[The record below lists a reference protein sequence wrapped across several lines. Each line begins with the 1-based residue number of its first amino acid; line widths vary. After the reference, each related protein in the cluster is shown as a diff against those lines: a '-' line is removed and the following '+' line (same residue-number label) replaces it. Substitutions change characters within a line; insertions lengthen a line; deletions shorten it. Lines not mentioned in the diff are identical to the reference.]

1 MIHQHCRILGGE
13 RSNWRVRS
21 HAIISNP
28 GIIFRKNCLNF
39 RGKFNS
45 RSGGHNR
52 QPGLAFYF
60 TACLIKAIET
70 TCSLSRGDSRALNKR
85 WTGISKINSLDLLVR
100 LTRHLR
106 PTNGLDLLTGIHLGF
121 IISRRGLHINITN
134 GINFASSLVI
144 HRAINNQMA
153 VRIARQIVAPSS
165 GANGG
170 RN

>member
-1 MIHQHCRILGGE
+1 MIHQKIAGGE

-21 HAIISNP
+21 HAIKRNS

-39 RGKFNS
+39 RGKFN
-45 RSGGHNR
+45 RRRGGHTR
-52 QPGLAFYF
+52 QPRLAFYF
-60 TACLIKAIET
+60 TTCLVKAPET
-70 TCSLSRGDSRALNKR
+70 TCSLSRGDSGALNKR
-85 WTGISKINSLDLLVR
+85 GTRIGKINSLDLLVR
-100 LTRHLR
+100 LTGHLR
-106 PTNGLDLLTGIHLGF
+106 PTNGLDLLTGIHQRF

-134 GINFASSLVI
+134 GINFAGSLVI

-165 GANGG
+165 GANRG